1 MYKMRVWIWTL
12 GLLSTLA
19 FLHVV
24 LLGLFGSTHLTV
36 DRALHILLPGYHSGS
51 MSGFMIGLVES
62 FLWGAYA
69 AILFVVIHNYFYGIH
84 HIAPKAEPGRHAA

>member
-12 GLLSTLA
+12 GMLSTLA

-24 LLGLFGSTHLTV
+24 LLGLFGSTHLTLDQPV
-36 DRALHILLPGYHSGS
+36 HILLPGYHPGS
-51 MSGFMIGLVES
+51 VSGFVIGLVES
-62 FLWGAYA
+62 FLWGAYV

-84 HIAPKAEPGRHAA
+84 HIAPRDQTSRHAA